1 MSDKRARTH
10 LHCTVNGKERDNF
23 VADNMLLA
31 DYLREELAL
40 TGTKIGCDGGECG
53 CCTVLIDGNPQH
65 ACLRLAAACQESEIE
80 TIESISDQSRMSA
93 IQRGFHEKLGTQCGF
108 CTPGMIMAAE
118 ALLRKNPNPTID
130 EIRLEGDC
138 RIFEMEGM
146 GSVKEKILH
155 LDNESM
161 RLQYSAVETKMPI
174 EHLATMQVFKINESS
189 CQLKWST
196 EIDPEIFAEAIHQ
209 GMLVSIEG
217 IKAVIASEAEW
228 N

>member
-1 MSDKRARTH
+1 MKTLKEEPIFNCSAESLWSILSDVSR
-10 LHCTVNGKERDNF
+10 
-23 VADNMLLA
+23 
-31 DYLREELAL
+31 
-40 TGTKIGCDGGECG
+40 CDW
-53 CCTVLIDGNPQH
+53 V
-65 ACLRLAAACQESEIE
+65 
-80 TIESISDQSRMSA
+80 
-93 IQRGFHEKLGTQCGF
+93 
-108 CTPGMIMAAE
+108 
-118 ALLRKNPNPTID
+118 PTID